1 MISAKEAVTTRFTVA
16 ETAPAAFTSTVSRPE
31 VTLCSSCSQSM
42 PSNRLHQPAHVGV
55 LGVEVGRPAGD
66 VGFNLQIQAVEATAP
81 APDQQRQGQHQH
93 QHHPPAG

>member
-42 PSNRLHQPAHVGV
+42 PSNRLISQPMSGSWAW
-55 LGVEVGRPAGD
+55 R
-66 VGFNLQIQAVEATAP
+66 
-81 APDQQRQGQHQH
+81 
-93 QHHPPAG
+93 